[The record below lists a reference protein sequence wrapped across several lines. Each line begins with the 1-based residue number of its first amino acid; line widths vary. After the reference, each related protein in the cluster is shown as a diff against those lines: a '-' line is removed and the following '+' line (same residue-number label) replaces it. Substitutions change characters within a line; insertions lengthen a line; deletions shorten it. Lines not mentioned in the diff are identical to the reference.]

1 MNTFE
6 HFRLAPP
13 IIRALADE
21 RYVTPTPIQTQ
32 TIPLVVAGRDVI
44 GIAQTGT
51 GKTAA
56 FALPILNRLSATPPR
71 RERKSCRVLVLSP
84 TRELS
89 GQILESFRCY
99 GRHLNVTATLAI
111 GGVPM
116 GRQVRSLMNGVD
128 VLVATPGRLLDLLRS
143 NALRL
148 DRVEVLVLDEA
159 DRMLDMGF
167 IHDIRTIVA
176 KLPAKRQTLLFS
188 ATMPQAI
195 AELAAQMLRDPAK
208 VAVNPNAS
216 TADRIEQRVV
226 HIDRMAKPAALADTL
241 RRELVDRALV
251 FVRTKHG
258 ADKVVRALV
267 KSGIAA
273 EAIHGNKSQNQRERV
288 LAAFRDGNLVTLIAT
303 DIAARGIDV
312 EGISHV
318 INYDLPHVPETY
330 IHRIGRTA
338 RAGAEGVAIS
348 FCSADEAPLLRAIE
362 KLIRTSIPATG
373 GRSAAAPV
381 QRTERVPDRKNQ
393 RPRQHRGAAKGRP
406 AQHANGQPA
415 QHANGRPA
423 QHANGRPAQQAN
435 GRSAAPQKELATLAF
450 MQRAPEARSALAT
463 GDARRKPR

>member
-1 MNTFE
+1 M
-6 HFRLAPP
+6 
-13 IIRALADE
+13 
-21 RYVTPTPIQTQ
+21 
-32 TIPLVVAGRDVI
+32 
-44 GIAQTGT
+44 
-51 GKTAA
+51 
-56 FALPILNRLSATPPR
+56 
-71 RERKSCRVLVLSP
+71 LVLSP

-99 GRHLNVTATLAI
+99 GRHLNITADADDRRRPDGSPGPRAHATASTCWW
-111 GGVPM
+111 P
-116 GRQVRSLMNGVD
+116 RQAGCSISFER
-128 VLVATPGRLLDLLRS
+128 

-195 AELAAQMLRDPAK
+195 AELATQMLHDPAK
-208 VAVNPNAS
+208 VAVTPSRPRWSASSSASSTSIARRSRRCSRTPCGASRS
-216 TADRIEQRVV
+216 TARWSSS
-226 HIDRMAKPAALADTL
+226 APSTA
-241 RRELVDRALV
+241 
-251 FVRTKHG
+251 RTRSS
-258 ADKVVRALV
+258 RALV

-273 EAIHGNKSQNQRERV
+273 EAIHGNKSQDQRERV
-288 LAAFRDGNLVTLIAT
+288 LAAFRDGRLRMLIAT

-330 IHRIGRTA
+330 VHRIGRTA

-406 AQHANGQPA
+406 AAPTGSPLSTPMGGPPSTPTAGRLSRPTDVLQLRRRSLRPWRSCSAHRKRARPSRRATRVASHADA
-415 QHANGRPA
+415 KGRA
-423 QHANGRPAQQAN
+423 THGKGRTSRVRR
-435 GRSAAPQKELATLAF
+435 GGDRGAA
-450 MQRAPEARSALAT
+450 
-463 GDARRKPR
+463 